1 MVLDG
6 VSLSALAGFPSSGV
20 DKILLVL
27 FVAVVG
33 SLLLPAFRLAR
44 VVGRGQTRIRL
55 EAETDNR
62 LQVQREGRETIGE
75 IKEQIDYDPARRFV
89 FRPLTEEQKKEFE
102 DWSVKYKQ
110 RMPERAVK
118 AESSVDAAVRTNL
131 FSPPTALRNPPSL
144 ARGSPAWPSAWTA
157 TARATRATGNP
168 ASRQLARRGQPL
180 KN

>member
-6 VSLSALAGFPSSGV
+6 VFLSALEGFPSSGV

-27 FVAVVG
+27 FVGVVG

-44 VVGRGQTRIRL
+44 VVERGQNRIRL
-55 EAETDNR
+55 ESETENR
-62 LQVQREGRETIGE
+62 LPVQREGRETIGE
-75 IKEQIDYDPARRFV
+75 IKEQIDYSAGGRFV

-118 AESSVDAAVRTNL
+118 EGSSVDSALRTNV

-157 TARATRATGNP
+157 TARAMRATGNP
-168 ASRQLARRGQPL
+168 VNRQLARRGQPL
-180 KN
+180 KH